1 MSGLFT
7 PTYEDMREIVIDSFT
22 GGGA

>member
-7 PTYEDMREIVIDSFT
+7 PTFEDMREIVIDSF
-22 GGGA
+22 AERSA

>member
-7 PTYEDMREIVIDSFT
+7 PTFEDMREIVIDSFT